1 MPMNVYDIR
10 LTTDEKKFFL
20 LLKAVIFYYHGLDE
34 DERLMLEETASQIDG
49 KEEMKWAVS
58 FVSKDY
64 LNSFE
69 RAREYLK
76 PQMKTIDKKK
86 SVAFLWD
93 VWQANDKKGYTT
105 EMEASAMI
113 RLARDWGIDY
123 EIRDLI
129 RKEYKFF

>member
-1 MPMNVYDIR
+1 MDVYNAS
-10 LTTDEKKFFL
+10 LSSDEKKVFL
-20 LLKAVIFYYHGLDE
+20 LLKSVVFYYHGLDE
-34 DERLMLEETASQIDG
+34 EEKVMLNETAEKIDG
-49 KEEMKWAVS
+49 EAEMDWAIS

-69 RAREYLK
+69 RAREFLK
-76 PQMKTIDKKK
+76 PLMKTIKKEK
-86 SVAFLWD
+86 VVAFLWD

-129 RKEYKFF
+129 RKEYKYF

>member
-1 MPMNVYDIR
+1 MDVFKAS
-10 LTTDEKKFFL
+10 LSSDEKKVFL
-20 LLKAVIFYYHGLDE
+20 LLKSVVFYYHGLDE
-34 DERLMLEETASQIDG
+34 EEMVMLEETAARIKG
-49 KEEMKWAVS
+49 EEEMEWALS

-76 PQMKTIDKKK
+76 PLMKTLEKEKV
-86 SVAFLWD
+86 VAFLWD
-93 VWQANDKKGYTT
+93 VWKANDKKGYTT

-129 RKEYKFF
+129 RKEYRYF